1 MNKTLIEHML
11 SESFTVFGLTSA
23 DYLIMIFTISASMLF
38 LGGLYVLVVNGFV
51 FTCLLLLNKFA
62 RPFFMQS
69 LIIWHILELKKQM
82 TIQQSKPLPRLFED
96 EPEQ

>member
-1 MNKTLIEHML
+1 
-11 SESFTVFGLTSA
+11 
-23 DYLIMIFTISASMLF
+23 MLF
-38 LGGLYVLVVNGFV
+38 LGGLYVLLVNTAV

-69 LIIWHILELKKQM
+69 LIIWHVLELKKTM
-82 TIQQSKPLPRLFED
+82 TIQQSKPLPWLFED